1 MQIGQRVIVDAAVT
15 EDGIEHHGEIFDI
28 FEYYLQ
34 LFVEVALDDP
44 DKRVVTVT
52 DMRQI
57 KAEEN
62 ENAV

>member
-44 DKRVVTVT
+44 DKRIVTVT
-52 DMRQI
+52 DMKHIRMESNG
-57 KAEEN
+57 KTA
-62 ENAV
+62 